1 MSQETMNLIITMVV
15 VPVLA
20 TLVPMAVSAIN
31 AYARRV
37 KNEVT
42 DQRLHKYIDIAEDAV
57 ETAVVSVYQTFV
69 STLKKEG
76 AWNEDTQKIAFEE
89 AKNKA
94 LAIMGVTT
102 KAVLEEVYADFDS
115 WINNKIEFYVSAS
128 R

>member
-1 MSQETMNLIITMVV
+1 MTQETMNLIITMVV

-20 TLVPMAVSAIN
+20 ALVPMAVSAIN

-37 KNEVT
+37 KNEIT
-42 DQRLHKYIDIAEDAV
+42 DQRLHKYVDIAEDAI

-76 AWNEDTQKIAFEE
+76 RWNEQTQVLAFEE
-89 AKNKA
+89 AKSKA
-94 LAIMGVTT
+94 MAIMGVTT
-102 KAVLEEVYADFDS
+102 KAVLEEVYEDFDT
-115 WINNKIEFYVSAS
+115 WINNKIEYYVSGN